1 MKYKVRPGIELLHV
15 CGVHMLVGTR
25 ATWDVCPHV
34 KQLTKGSA
42 LAWSM
47 LAKGTEPHI
56 IAGAMAF
63 FARKPQKEME
73 AQLATFIQQLVD
85 NGYLI
90 EEENDS
96 SDVDNR

>member
-1 MKYKVRPGIELLHV
+1 MKYKVRPGIELLHI

-47 LAKGTEPHI
+47 LAKGTEPHV
-56 IAGAMAF
+56 IAEAMAF
-63 FARKPQKEME
+63 FARKPKVEME
-73 AQLATFIQQLVD
+73 ASVITLIQQLVA

-90 EEENDS
+90 EDERDKNDAS
-96 SDVDNR
+96 N

>member
-42 LAWSM
+42 MAWSM

-56 IAGAMAF
+56 IAEAMAF
-63 FARKPQKEME
+63 FARKPKKEME
-73 AQLATFIQQLVD
+73 AALTTLIQQLVA

-90 EEENDS
+90 EDESDS
-96 SDVDNR
+96 NNVGD